1 MTDRTDPPPP
11 PTAERMIR
19 FHRYQWI
26 GVPLL
31 LLAPPLLALAGV
43 FGERQEA
50 VTATSGDLTVTVEY
64 PSRLRYRQL
73 GQIRVSLAGSRG
85 DSAEISLDER
95 YAEAFSDVRA
105 IPELDGPYRVAL
117 APGAQRLAIEL
128 KADRYGRHEG
138 SLAIRAGTA
147 STRIPLRTTIFP

>member
-1 MTDRTDPPPP
+1 MTNRTNPPPP
-11 PTAERMIR
+11 PAVARVVR

-43 FGERQEA
+43 FGVRREA

-64 PSRLRYRQL
+64 PSRLRYRQ
-73 GQIRVSLAGSRG
+73 QAWIRVSLAGSG
-85 DSAEISLDER
+85 ADSTEISLDER
-95 YAEAFSDVRA
+95 YAEAFSDIRGL
-105 IPELDGPYRVAL
+105 PELDEPYHVAL

-138 SLAIRAGTA
+138 ALAIRAGTA
-147 STRIPLRTTIFP
+147 STRVPLRTTIFP